1 MHTFVFPPLHPDFFV
16 NSFSGSWRTFMLWMY
31 FMCSR
36 PSLFVSPYFNLMN
49 FVWVAAV
56 VLTSYCWKA
65 LPDSLRLQLEW
76 LLLVVSFLT
85 FTPLKYTTF
94 RLWNYP
100 LTSGMLTLAHILTRN
115 AGDIRWWWNG
125 GKRQV
130 LTDSGVEA
138 VGQSWMHLDTH
149 RLATRTEGRG
159 TGVWNHLCS

>member
-1 MHTFVFPPLHPDFFV
+1 MHTFVFPLLHPVLLYPDIFV
-16 NSFSGSWRTFMLWMY
+16 NSFSCSWKTFILMY

-36 PSLFVSPYFNLMN
+36 PFLFVSPYFNHMN

-65 LPDSLRLQLEW
+65 LPDSLRLLLEW

-85 FTPLKYTTF
+85 FTLLKYTIF
-94 RLWNYP
+94 SLWNYP

-138 VGQSWMHLDTH
+138 VGQSWMHWCT
-149 RLATRTEGRG
+149 
-159 TGVWNHLCS
+159 